1 MIWLSFCPFIS
12 DLNRSRLRNN
22 LLFHFSSTWI
32 RNNGRL
38 QRNEQ
43 EADATWAS
51 VSNRVNDVAVSAHT
65 CTACFQHLTHVL
77 DNNSW
82 WLLKNEEVG
91 CCSVTLRFV
100 RGCGSCQE
108 ALFIQ
113 EEMVVW
119 LLHHSNSAHWL
130 IFLSQCIKMCREPVL
145 RHDGWIA
152 RYHGKTCGHNTNMK
166 RDHVHHSSL
175 YKSVWCSKT
184 GPKRGF
190 TVFSFCFIHLK

>member
-1 MIWLSFCPFIS
+1 MNQKQWETSKKQTGSWCNLSLCLKS
-12 DLNRSRLRNN
+12 CQWCRRQCSHMHR
-22 LLFHFSSTWI
+22 
-32 RNNGRL
+32 
-38 QRNEQ
+38 
-43 EADATWAS
+43 
-51 VSNRVNDVAVSAHT
+51 
-65 CTACFQHLTHVL
+65 FQHLTHVL

-130 IFLSQCIKMCREPVL
+130 IFLTQCIKMCREPVL

-152 RYHGKTCGHNTNMK
+152 RHHCKTCGHNTNMK

-190 TVFSFCFIHLK
+190 TVFSFCFVHRK

>member
-1 MIWLSFCPFIS
+1 MTWTDLDSETICSFTSVQHESETMGDFKETNRKLMQPEPLSQIVLMMSP
-12 DLNRSRLRNN
+12 
-22 LLFHFSSTWI
+22 
-32 RNNGRL
+32 
-38 QRNEQ
+38 
-43 EADATWAS
+43 S
-51 VSNRVNDVAVSAHT
+51 VLT

-145 RHDGWIA
+145 RHAGWIA

-190 TVFSFCFIHLK
+190 TVFSFCFVHLK